1 MNTVSISQLKV
12 RPAQVI
18 NASADYP
25 VAVQSHNQ
33 TKAYLIG
40 QKLYEKLVTYIEDH
54 IDREA
59 VKNTNFEKGKNF
71 ERIASEL
78 GI

>member
-1 MNTVSISQLKV
+1 MNTVSISQLKI
-12 RPAQVI
+12 RPARVI
-18 NASADYP
+18 AAAADYP
-25 VAVQSHNQ
+25 VAVQSRNQ

-40 QKLYEKLVTYIEDH
+40 QKLYEKLVLFVEDR

-59 VKNTNFEKGKNF
+59 VKNTDFKKGKNF
-71 ERIASEL
+71 EKIASEL

>member
-1 MNTVSISQLKV
+1 MNKVSISQLKI

-18 NASADYP
+18 TAAADYP
-25 VAVQSHNQ
+25 VAVQSRNQ
-33 TKAYLIG
+33 TKAYLVG
-40 QKLYEKLVTYIEDH
+40 EKLYEKLICYIEDY

-59 VKNTNFEKGKNF
+59 VKRVDFKKGRNFEKV
-71 ERIASEL
+71 ASEL